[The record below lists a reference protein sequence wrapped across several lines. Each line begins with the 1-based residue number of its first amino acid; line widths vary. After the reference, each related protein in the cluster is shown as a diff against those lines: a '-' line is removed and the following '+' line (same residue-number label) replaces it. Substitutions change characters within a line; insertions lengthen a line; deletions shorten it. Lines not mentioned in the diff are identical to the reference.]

1 MIYNYLY
8 TLYVCTDKETGGNDI
23 QWTCVPVYQKIFGV
37 VLIIKKLVIC
47 MKQPLVFI
55 LCHWVIM
62 LLHSFQHLLINK
74 TIKSI
79 WIIQTF
85 TSSKMTSGPFTP
97 DTVLYAEMIKK
108 NIHDMK
114 FVYNFDE
121 QIIDIEHNFQQS
133 KKVVKPQSVFPLNPI
148 LTSGI

>member
-1 MIYNYLY
+1 
-8 TLYVCTDKETGGNDI
+8 
-23 QWTCVPVYQKIFGV
+23 
-37 VLIIKKLVIC
+37 
-47 MKQPLVFI
+47 
-55 LCHWVIM
+55 
-62 LLHSFQHLLINK
+62 
-74 TIKSI
+74 
-79 WIIQTF
+79 
-85 TSSKMTSGPFTP
+85 MTSGPFTP